1 VSCLMAARTTDQTA
15 PDDPV
20 LGLIAKRKA
29 EALARAEKEHA
40 QLAAAAKLWAQGTKT
55 VTDAEEH
62 LRKGRE
68 KQDAAVAAM
77 LGAGLDAAGVA
88 ETLGIAPKAVS
99 EAAKRHRTAT
109 EGPAPEKPAAKA
121 PARAPRAA
129 KAVEPDP
136 KVADPAPKSVEP
148 IPKAAATSPTPAA
161 PPADEAP
168 GAETVPAEDTSVED
182 ASVEDEAVEDEA
194 ADGDEAA
201 AGGSPGA
208 AA

>member
-20 LGLIAKRKA
+20 LGVIAKRKA

-40 QLAAAAKLWAQGTKT
+40 QLAAAAKLWTQGTKT

-88 ETLGIAPKAVS
+88 ETLGIAPKAVT
-99 EAAKRHRTAT
+99 EAAKRHRAAT

-129 KAVEPDP
+129 KAVEADP

-148 IPKAAATSPTPAA
+148 IPKAAAGTADAPAT
-161 PPADEAP
+161 PPADEAAVDTAP
-168 GAETVPAEDTSVED
+168 DEAPVAEGEP
-182 ASVEDEAVEDEA
+182 VEDEP
-194 ADGDEAA
+194 ADGAA
-201 AGGSPGA
+201 AGDTPGA